1 MTDQNHIKI
10 LSNEDVRMSYAVGG
24 GAVRV
29 AEFNRWL
36 KSVQEEAYKA
46 GAEDALEEADMN
58 MRMVGY

>member
-46 GAEDALEEADMN
+46 GAEDALEEGHMN
-58 MRMVGY
+58 TRMVGY

>member
-1 MTDQNHIKI
+1 MTDQNYIKI

-36 KSVQEEAYKA
+36 KSVQEEAYDE
-46 GAEDALEEADMN
+46 GYAECAKTD
-58 MRMVGY
+58 GY